1 MSDLVHE
8 RELERNIKEMLA
20 EDVANINKFKTAMQR
35 QEAGAHYKHLHIQPI
50 EFCQKN
56 QLNYCE
62 SNVIK
67 YVCRHESKNGA
78 EDIRKAIHTLEL
90 LLELEYGEK

>member
-8 RELERNIKEMLA
+8 RDLEKNVSEMLSDDLKKLER
-20 EDVANINKFKTAMQR
+20 FRTAMQR
-35 QEAGAHYKHLHIQPI
+35 QEGGLHYKFLPIQPI

-56 QLNYCE
+56 HLNYCE

-67 YVCRHESKNGA
+67 YVCRHRNKNGE
-78 EDIRKAIHTLEL
+78 EDIRKAIHNLEL
-90 LLELEYGEK
+90 LLELEYGDK

>member
-8 RELERNIKEMLA
+8 RDLERNVSEMLA
-20 EDVANINKFKTAMQR
+20 EDIANVKKFKTAMQR
-35 QEAGAHYKHLHIQPI
+35 QEGGLHYKELAIQPI

-56 QLNYCE
+56 HLNYCE

-67 YVCRHESKNGA
+67 YVCRHQSKNGA
-78 EDIRKAIHTLEL
+78 EDIRKAIHNLEL
-90 LLELEYGEK
+90 LLDLEYGE